1 MARQRVVLLAAAVA
15 VLLGGLVLWL
25 VWPDKREA
33 PPRARPYLEYTACL
47 LTDGQGVAGP
57 PAAAVWAGMQDASL
71 ATHAKVQYLPVVGE
85 PTVGN
90 ALPYLANLVQ
100 RRCAVVFAVGP
111 AQVAAVAADAA
122 NHPGVRFIVASGA
135 SASGASASGA
145 SASGANVKGLDVSDP
160 GQVRGRVDRLL
171 RDAVRATTQ

>member
-1 MARQRVVLLAAAVA
+1 VLRLVVSRRQWVWVGAA
-15 VLLGGLVLWL
+15 VLLVGGLVAWL
-25 VWPDKREA
+25 VWPDKHEP

-47 LTDGQGVAGP
+47 LTDAQGVAG
-57 PAAAVWAGMQDASL
+57 AAAAPVWAGMQDASL

-85 PTVGN
+85 ATVGN

-122 NHPGVRFIVASGA
+122 KHPEVRFVVAAG
-135 SASGASASGA
+135 
-145 SASGANVKGLDVSDP
+145 SASGANVTAIDSSDP
-160 GQVRGRVDRLL
+160 AQVRGQADRIL
-171 RDAVRATTQ
+171 RDAVRRTTR

>member
-1 MARQRVVLLAAAVA
+1 MARQRVVLLAAAAV
-15 VLLGGLVLWL
+15 VLLGALVVFL
-25 VWPDKREA
+25 VWPDEREA

-57 PAAAVWAGMQDASL
+57 AAAAVWAGMQDASL

-85 PTVGN
+85 ATVGN

-122 NHPGVRFIVASGA
+122 RHPGVRFVVASG
-135 SASGASASGA
+135 SAGSPPS
-145 SASGANVKGLDVSDP
+145 ANVTAIDVADP
-160 GQVRGRVDRLL
+160 AQVRGRVDRLL
-171 RDAVRATTQ
+171 RDAVRATRGKEATA